1 MKNNTLHALLITSL
15 ALSGLGL
22 SGCAA
27 TPSSETSAADELA
40 VEEDPLLLGDNAA
53 RRGDYEAALTHYI
66 VAIDAQETP
75 DTEIWF
81 RVGAVCTH
89 IGKTEQALQAYLQV
103 VDLNPEHAG
112 GQEGAGLELMALQ
125 AMDRAR
131 DHLVAAVTL
140 DPQRWRAHNGLGI
153 LADRKDDYA
162 AAIEHYQAA
171 LAINTNSP
179 MILNNVGYSR
189 YLSGDLEQAARDF
202 YRATELRP
210 DYAPAWSNL
219 GLVYARQGWYADAVN
234 ILNRSMDIA
243 TAYNS
248 VGSVA
253 LSNGDL
259 ADAEQLLSEAVRL
272 SPTYYEGAYRTLAV
286 VRAKMRSEGAYQRI
300 SPDSLTPSR
309 IAGQE
314 EIASNETRTV
324 MTAGLNVRG
333 SGSADAAVVGFL
345 ESGDRVEVIRDSQG
359 WSYVSYSHGLDSSQA
374 IGWVRSR
381 YLAAAP
387 LLGES

>member
-1 MKNNTLHALLITSL
+1 MKYNTLYSLLIASL

-27 TPSSETSAADELA
+27 TPSSEFSAADELA
-40 VEEDPLLLGDNAA
+40 VDGDPVLLGDNAA

-75 DTEIWF
+75 DPEVWF

-89 IGKTEQALQAYLQV
+89 IGKRQQALQAYLQV

-112 GQEGAGLELMALQ
+112 GQEGAGLELMGLQ
-125 AMDRAR
+125 AMDQAR

-153 LADRKDDYA
+153 LADRNDDYA
-162 AAIEHYQAA
+162 AAIEHYQTA

-202 YRATELRP
+202 YRVTELRP
-210 DYAPAWSNL
+210 DYTPAWSNL

-243 TAYNS
+243 TAHNN
-248 VGSVA
+248 VGSIA
-253 LSNGDL
+253 LRNGDL
-259 ADAEQLLSEAVRL
+259 ADAEQLLSEAIRL
-272 SPTYYEGAYRTLAV
+272 SPTYYEGAYQNLAV
-286 VRAKMRSEGAYQRI
+286 VRARMRSEGAYQGI
-300 SPDSLTPSR
+300 SPNSLNRSR

-314 EIASNETRTV
+314 EVAGNETSV
-324 MTAGLNVRG
+324 
-333 SGSADAAVVGFL
+333 
-345 ESGDRVEVIRDSQG
+345 
-359 WSYVSYSHGLDSSQA
+359 
-374 IGWVRSR
+374 
-381 YLAAAP
+381 
-387 LLGES
+387 LGEG